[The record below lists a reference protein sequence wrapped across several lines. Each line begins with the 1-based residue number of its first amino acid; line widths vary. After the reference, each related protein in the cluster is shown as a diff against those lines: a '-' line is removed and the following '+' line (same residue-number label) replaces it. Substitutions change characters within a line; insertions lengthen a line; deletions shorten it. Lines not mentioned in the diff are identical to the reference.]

1 MQRSFRLFSSRL
13 VFQFPANEPY
23 AYNDN
28 VAACKRKFKNWF
40 ELIWSNEWI
49 LDSLR
54 GGRAWVDSWVV
65 DSYTREIQI
74 QNRHFISF
82 DEARWCFGSRREIE
96 TFWLQTNLSHSNF
109 VQVNYTNTHFLGL
122 SKIKDW
128 TVKFTI
134 ILSYDLAK
142 LYDHSKYTIVLTYTS
157 L

>member
-74 QNRHFISF
+74 RNRHFISF

-109 VQVNYTNTHFLGL
+109 VQVNYTNTIFLGL
-122 SKIKDW
+122 SKIKDLAI
-128 TVKFTI
+128 KFTV
-134 ILSYDLAK
+134 ILLYDLAK
-142 LYDHSKYTIVLTYTS
+142 LYDHSKYTIVPKYTS